1 MNTAKLFDLSG
12 RTALVTGGTRGIG
25 AAIATGLAGAGA
37 RVITV
42 ARGENATIQA
52 DLAVPGEAGRIIAK
66 AGPIDILVNNAGV
79 VRRAPV
85 LDYSEDDWDAV
96 IQVQLKAVFQLSQG
110 AARGMKERGWG
121 RIVNVASVLSFQ
133 GGITVPA
140 YAAAKGAVAQLT
152 KAFANELA
160 PHGVNVNAIAPGY
173 IRTEMTSGLQ
183 NDATRSR
190 QILERIPAGR
200 WGEPEDLVGAVV
212 FLSSPAC
219 VYVHGHI
226 LAVDGGWLA
235 R

>member
-1 MNTAKLFDLSG
+1 MNTMDLFNLAG

-25 AAIATGLAGAGA
+25 AGIAAGLAGAGA

-42 ARGENATIQA
+42 GRGDGATIQA
-52 DLAVPGEAGRIIAK
+52 DLSRPGEAERVIGK
-66 AGPIDILVNNAGV
+66 AGPVDILVNGAGV
-79 VRRAPV
+79 IRRAPV
-85 LDYSEDDWDAV
+85 LDFSEKDWDAV
-96 IQVQLKAVFQLSQG
+96 MQVQLKVVFQLSQL

-121 RIVNVASVLSFQ
+121 RIVNIASLMSFQ

-152 KAFANELA
+152 KAFSNELA

-173 IRTEMTSGLQ
+173 IRTELTGALQ
-183 NDATRSR
+183 ADPVRNR

-200 WGEPEDLVGAVV
+200 WGDPADLVGAAV

-219 VYVHGHI
+219 AYVQGHI
-226 LAVDGGWLA
+226 LVVDGGWMA